1 MNVEKIEYL
10 FRLFR
15 SGMRPEQ
22 IGIITPYEGQRSYIV
37 NYMHTQGILNKSL
50 YENLEIANVDAFQVN
65 SLKSEDKT

>member
-1 MNVEKIEYL
+1 
-10 FRLFR
+10 
-15 SGMRPEQ
+15 MRPEQ

-65 SLKSEDKT
+65 SSKSENET